1 MNDLII
7 LITTIKIALLA
18 IAISS
23 PFAFIVAIYITR
35 NENILKSIL
44 DFLINLPIVLPP
56 VVIGYGLL
64 YLLSPNYI
72 IGSFLS
78 NVFQTTISFTWIA
91 ASLASMIVAF
101 PLMVRTMEVALSN
114 VDKNLETTA
123 RTLGAN
129 KIYAF
134 MTITAR
140 LSYKGLLAAL
150 IIGFARSV
158 GEFGATMVVAGNI
171 PGKTQTLST
180 GIFQRL
186 SIFDDSGAIRL
197 ILFSLIISII
207 SLILFR
213 LFTRRTK
220 EDH

>member
-1 MNDLII
+1 
-7 LITTIKIALLA
+7 
-18 IAISS
+18 
-23 PFAFIVAIYITR
+23 
-35 NENILKSIL
+35 
-44 DFLINLPIVLPP
+44 
-56 VVIGYGLL
+56 
-64 YLLSPNYI
+64 
-72 IGSFLS
+72 
-78 NVFQTTISFTWIA
+78 
-91 ASLASMIVAF
+91 MIVAF

-134 MTITAR
+134 LTITTR

-213 LFTRRTK
+213 FFTRRTK
-220 EDH
+220 